1 MRKECG
7 CYIHTVPTP
16 PKSTPPEYTPRPL
29 PALKHDAD
37 GRRHVDLRVVLALS
51 IPLFLNSSLQAVLNL
66 TDTWFIGRL
75 STTAMAGIGAVYWF
89 VLVAILLLGGIG
101 MAVQTVVAQAYGAG
115 RNERAARAA
124 WAGFWGG
131 WLSTPLFVLAALA
144 GPWLIAP
151 FHLEPAIG
159 QSAMEFW
166 GPRMLGGPIAVALWG
181 LNGFF
186 NGIGRTR
193 VTLLVMVFVAV
204 VNAMFN
210 EIFMFRLNM
219 GIAGSAWATM
229 AAQATGLAIVITIF
243 TRQDVHSVF
252 QSRHSWRPSFESIG
266 RLVRLGIPMG
276 FTVAVDVS
284 GLALFQAMQVSL
296 GPIGGAATQI
306 VMMLTS
312 IAYLPTVGL
321 ALAGTTLVGQSIGA
335 GDRNWAMRVGTT
347 TIALCVGYMGVMG
360 LTLGLSGPWLIPLF
374 TAANDPLAG
383 DVAALGVTLL
393 WIGAAYQVFD
403 GLNMGSAFCLRGAA
417 DVRVPTYLLIGLSWC
432 VFVPLVH
439 MLTYRPGEGIVHFLP
454 QFGFGATGGWSAALV
469 YTMLLGTTLLLRWRS
484 GAWQKIRLH

>member
-1 MRKECG
+1 
-7 CYIHTVPTP
+7 
-16 PKSTPPEYTPRPL
+16 
-29 PALKHDAD
+29 
-37 GRRHVDLRVVLALS
+37 
-51 IPLFLNSSLQAVLNL
+51 
-66 TDTWFIGRL
+66 
-75 STTAMAGIGAVYWF
+75 
-89 VLVAILLLGGIG
+89 
-101 MAVQTVVAQAYGAG
+101 
-115 RNERAARAA
+115 
-124 WAGFWGG
+124 
-131 WLSTPLFVLAALA
+131 
-144 GPWLIAP
+144 
-151 FHLEPAIG
+151 
-159 QSAMEFW
+159 MEFW